1 MFYLIQNHNIEEV
14 DLNKKVLSEDDNLI
28 GYLSVDEL
36 GPDMPGLSI
45 PNAFIER
52 CKMETSHFHG
62 NFEVYDEFSY
72 GVINIVNIMNTY
84 QARDRIGIF
93 IRRNMLIF
101 VEIIDEDESIRSIFN
116 ESIKRY
122 SVNATKEKI
131 LYGVLEML
139 IDNANKHLAQTE
151 EQIIKIEEQIV
162 EGRIDKFLNRKI
174 FQLRNQLSILDNYYE
189 HLVELGE
196 ELQSNSNDLFSG
208 KELRY
213 LKIFSGKA
221 ARLSAN
227 TKTQSENL
235 IHLREA
241 HDAAVN
247 YELNWVMK
255 VFTVVT
261 VIFLPLTL
269 IVGWYGM
276 NFTTMPE
283 LTWKYGYLF
292 VICLSITVLCGS
304 IYYFKRKK
312 LL

>member
-1 MFYLIQNHNIEEV
+1 MFYKIENHNLEQI
-14 DLNKKVLSEDDNLI
+14 DFKILMQAEDENLI
-28 GYLSVDEL
+28 GYLSAGELDEVASK
-36 GPDMPGLSI
+36 LSL
-45 PNAFIER
+45 PQAFIDR
-52 CKMETSHFHG
+52 CQMDTSHFHG

-72 GVINIVNIMNTY
+72 GVINIVNILNTY

-93 IRRNMLIF
+93 IRKNMLIF
-101 VEIIDEDESIRSIFN
+101 VEIIDEDESIHAIFN

-122 SVNATKEKI
+122 TTNATKEKI

-139 IDNANKHLAQTE
+139 IDHANKHLELTE
-151 EQIIKIEEQIV
+151 EEILKMEEQIV
-162 EGRIDKFLNRKI
+162 DGKIDNQLNRKI
-174 FQLRNQLSILDNYYE
+174 FRLRNELSILDNYYE

-196 ELQSNSNDLFSG
+196 ELQNNSNELFSG
-208 KELRY
+208 KELRF

-247 YELNWVMK
+247 YELNWIMK

-261 VIFLPLTL
+261 VVFLPLTL

-292 VICLSITVLCGS
+292 VICLSVIVLCAS
-304 IYYFKRKK
+304 IFYFRKKK